1 MKKIIS
7 MLFAVAMVF
16 GFISN
21 ANAAKTLKCQTVL
34 NTKADEVKMLKDF
47 TDTVTELTS
56 GSLKF
61 EILPAGAVVGVKET
75 LDAVDKGLI
84 DCGFAWTHYWS
95 GDHPAA
101 MLFGSPVAGGGVG
114 IDNIAFLSW
123 FLYGGG
129 KELYDQLW
137 KEMGRDIKG
146 FMIQPVGPEALGWFP
161 KPIKDMADFRK
172 YKFRTPPGIP
182 GQTYKDIGIASVA
195 MGGGD
200 ILPALQ
206 AGTIDAAEWCC
217 PKPDLT
223 FGFQKVL
230 KHYYL
235 QGLHQVVVNA
245 DFYITGKTYNKMT
258 AHEKKSLEVAANAS
272 LAKSL
277 SYRIYENG
285 KALRELTTKHGVILE
300 DTPTDYFKEY
310 MAAAK
315 KTLNK
320 NAAEN
325 KFFAKVYK
333 SMKELAEMKS
343 MVKDKNFRIFLSDK
357 SINVFNSETFTS
369 GSDPY
374 DFFDHMKVDDD
385 ASHAFYLGIELARA
399 QIAFQLGKNYDQ
411 DNELN
416 WGIAVKKKKQNLLKR
431 PELKITQK

>member
-7 MLFAVAMVF
+7 IILATVVMAVFTV
-16 GFISN
+16 SS

-34 NTKADEVKMLKDF
+34 NPKADEVKMLKDF
-47 TDTVTELTS
+47 TDTVTELTG

-61 EILPAGAVVGVKET
+61 EILPAGAVVGGKET

-84 DCGFAWTHYWS
+84 DCGFAWTHYW
-95 GDHPAA
+95 GDHPAS
-101 MLFGSPVAGGGVG
+101 MLFGSPVAGAGVG
-114 IDNIAFLSW
+114 IDNLAFLSW
-123 FLYGGG
+123 FMYGGG
-129 KELYDQLW
+129 TQLYDQLW

-146 FMIQPVGPEALGWFP
+146 FMLQPVGPEALGWFP
-161 KPIKDMADFRK
+161 KPIKNMADFRK
-172 YKFRTPPGIP
+172 LKFRTPPGIP

-217 PKPDLT
+217 PKPDMT

-245 DFYITGKTYNKMT
+245 DFYITGKTFKAMT
-258 AHEKKSLEVAANAS
+258 DHEKKSLEVAANAS
-272 LAKSL
+272 LIKSL

-285 KALRELTTKHGVILE
+285 KALKELTEKHGVQLH
-300 DTPTDYFKEY
+300 DTPGDYFVEY

-315 KTLNK
+315 ATLNK

-325 KFFAKVYK
+325 AFFKKVWDSQK
-333 SMKELAEMKS
+333 
-343 MVKDKNFRIFLSDK
+343 
-357 SINVFNSETFTS
+357 
-369 GSDPY
+369 
-374 DFFDHMKVDDD
+374 
-385 ASHAFYLGIELARA
+385 AFA
-399 QIAFQLGKNYDQ
+399 D
-411 DNELN
+411 
-416 WGIAVKKKKQNLLKR
+416 IAVPFWSGAQMSNAKLGMAHAATLK
-431 PELKITQK
+431 

>member
-114 IDNIAFLSW
+114 IDNLAFLSW
-123 FLYGGG
+123 FQYGGG

-146 FMIQPVGPEALGWFP
+146 FMLQPVGPEALGWFP

-200 ILPALQ
+200 ILPALE

-217 PKPDLT
+217 PKPDMV

-245 DFYITGKTYNKMT
+245 DFYITGTLYET
-258 AHEKKSLEVAANAS
+258 FSDHEKNALKVAADASLMKSLAR
-272 LAKSL
+272 
-277 SYRIYENG
+277 RILVNG
-285 KALRELTTKHGVILE
+285 EALHELTTKHGVQLH
-300 DTPTDYFKEY
+300 DTPKDYFVEY
-310 MAAAK
+310 MAAANA
-315 KTLNK
+315 TLNK
-320 NAAEN
+320 NAQENAEPPTFLR
-325 KFFAKVYK
+325 FFNFIILIAHNWAILNVAIVLTLTRY
-333 SMKELAEMKS
+333 SIFFVLTF
-343 MVKDKNFRIFLSDK
+343 VKCSGILFPALLTKISILVCLLIIFLIS
-357 SINVFNSETFTS
+357 
-369 GSDPY
+369 
-374 DFFDHMKVDDD
+374 
-385 ASHAFYLGIELARA
+385 L
-399 QIAFQLGKNYDQ
+399 
-411 DNELN
+411 
-416 WGIAVKKKKQNLLKR
+416 
-431 PELKITQK
+431 